1 MQKKKNNYIKIYIY
15 NLCRKEAKTNNKVI
29 YSLHQLFG
37 RKNKKRKEN
46 IEHSGSG
53 ALLAVPV
60 PHGSQQL
67 GAQQLPDVKEK
78 RVKN

>member
-1 MQKKKNNYIKIYIY
+1 M
-15 NLCRKEAKTNNKVI
+15 

-46 IEHSGSG
+46 NEHSGSG

-78 RVKN
+78 TVKN

>member
-1 MQKKKNNYIKIYIY
+1 MQKRSKKLITKLSIRCTNFLEGKIK
-15 NLCRKEAKTNNKVI
+15 K
-29 YSLHQLFG
+29 
-37 RKNKKRKEN
+37 KEN
-46 IEHSGSG
+46 NEHSGSG

-78 RVKN
+78 RVKKLG